1 MKKLLTLL
9 ALAFIYAAQA
19 QNLPPQA
26 INFQG
31 VAIDKNG
38 IPVPGINELGNP
50 IQNAGIKVRFSI
62 LEGTATGTSVY
73 REVHETTTDEFG
85 RFNVEIGRGSSQ
97 EGQFESIQWGNDRHF
112 LKVEVDLNDPGT
124 NYTLASVQEFLSVPY
139 ALYSKSSGS
148 SSDDLDKDDQNEIQ
162 TLTLSGDLLSISQG
176 NTVTLPADL
185 DEQQLSISGGVISIS
200 NGNSI
205 SLPVDSDN
213 QLLTVSGNDLSI
225 SNGNTV
231 ALPVSPDNQSLSI
244 SGNSLSISNGNSVT
258 LPPNTD
264 NQTLAI
270 SGNSVSISNGNSI
283 TLPTAPDNQTL
294 TLSGSTLSITNGNSV
309 VLPTD
314 ADNQSLNIT
323 SSGSSRSLG
332 ITGGNSVSFTVNDA
346 DSSATNELQALSKV
360 GSTISLSNGGGS
372 VLDSDNQS
380 LSLTGNSLSISNG
393 NSIALPVAP
402 DNQTLTLSGSTLS
415 ISNGNSITLNINDAD
430 SSSSNEIQT
439 LSINGNTISL
449 SNNGGS
455 ITLPADQVNDA
466 DADSTNEL
474 QSLSLTGNVLSL
486 TDGGSVNLSS
496 LAGGNSVIQTF
507 NGYNDTINHVH
518 QRQGNSL
525 LTYYS
530 SIVPPPL
537 AGTYWIISGVHAKT
551 YFSTLGNVTADP
563 YYFVVRLEVNGLQRS
578 LPFTVNSNDQIRI
591 FLTSSG
597 GCCGTSGQDS
607 TAVGISYKS
616 YAYGSFSD
624 EDIDSTNELQTI
636 SISNDTI
643 FLSNGGFVK
652 LPSTLIPSSNTSNTI
667 TSSQLDDLFGLQYT
681 GNGSLGDFHSST
693 STLPT
698 MKFLNYDD
706 FFLMPGDTLNLV
718 AQTNVITPTT
728 TVLFVQDTCYL
739 AGFINGKGSGT
750 SDRNLNFTSTPP
762 FTYKGLQAASGTFNG
777 TNIANYKEGLHTVF
791 WNEWALLKYIDPY
804 QELVSNLQNNNSFIV
819 CASQFGDISGQDG
832 GSYGSAYNAF
842 GGRGGRGLIIIAK
855 TLIINNAIFDLRG
868 GSGTASPNTA
878 YRGGAGGGGSL
889 FISYEYGSIVNPIV
903 NTTGGTAIA
912 SPTTIP
918 LTNGANGRFLFHQ
931 R

>member
-1 MKKLLTLL
+1 MKKLFTLIAFAAVCGLT
-9 ALAFIYAAQA
+9 A
-19 QNLPPQA
+19 QNIPPQA

-38 IPVPGINELGNP
+38 IPVPGMDELGNP
-50 IQNAGIKVRFSI
+50 IQNSGIKVRFSI

-85 RFNVEIGRGSSQ
+85 RFNVEIGRGSNQ
-97 EGQFESIQWGNDRHF
+97 EGQFESIQWGSDRHF

-148 SSDDLDKDDQNEIQ
+148 SSDDMDKDDQNEIQ

-205 SLPVDSDN
+205 TLPVDSDN
-213 QLLTVSGNDLSI
+213 QILTISGNDLII

-231 ALPVSPDNQSLSI
+231 ALPVSPDNQSLSL

-283 TLPTAPDNQTL
+283 TLPSAPDNQTL

-314 ADNQSLNIT
+314 ADNQSLSIT
-323 SSGSSRSLG
+323 SSGSSRTLG
-332 ITGGNSVSFTVNDA
+332 ITGGNSVSFKVNDA
-346 DSSATNELQALSKV
+346 DSSATNELQTLNKV
-360 GSTISLSNGGGS
+360 GSTISLSIGGGS

-393 NSIALPVAP
+393 NSIALPVSP

-415 ISNGNSITLNINDAD
+415 ISNGNSVTLNINDAD
-430 SSSSNEIQT
+430 SSSSNELQT
-439 LSINGNTISL
+439 LSINGNIISL
-449 SNNGGS
+449 SSNGGS
-455 ITLPADQVNDA
+455 ITLPPDQVNDA
-466 DADSTNEL
+466 DA
-474 QSLSLTGNVLSL
+474 
-486 TDGGSVNLSS
+486 
-496 LAGGNSVIQTF
+496 
-507 NGYNDTINHVH
+507 
-518 QRQGNSL
+518 
-525 LTYYS
+525 
-530 SIVPPPL
+530 
-537 AGTYWIISGVHAKT
+537 
-551 YFSTLGNVTADP
+551 
-563 YYFVVRLEVNGLQRS
+563 
-578 LPFTVNSNDQIRI
+578 
-591 FLTSSG
+591 
-597 GCCGTSGQDS
+597 
-607 TAVGISYKS
+607 
-616 YAYGSFSD
+616 
-624 EDIDSTNELQTI
+624 DSTNELQTI

-652 LPSTLIPSSNTSNTI
+652 LPSTLIPSSNSSNTI

-739 AGFINGKGSGT
+739 AGFINGKGTGQSYRG
-750 SDRNLNFTSTPP
+750 LSTMSPASSI
-762 FTYKGLQAASGTFNG
+762 GLQAASGTNNSSSGYDGSPVYFR
-777 TNIANYKEGLHTVF
+777 EGLHSVI
-791 WNEWALLKYIDPY
+791 WNEWALLKYLDPY
-804 QELVSNLQNNNSFIV
+804 QQYASSLINDKSFKV
-819 CASQFGDISGQDG
+819 CASQYGEISGQDG
-832 GSYGSAYNAF
+832 GSNGISYGAY

-889 FISYEYGSIVNPIV
+889 FISYDNGTILNPIV
-903 NTTGGTAIA
+903 NTTGGTAITT
-912 SPTTIP
+912 PTTIP